1 MLKCYLLIKGNRKMT
16 KKMYYINSDGHIIKP
31 QGMFKNTPRATQK
44 LLKWK
49 RIWID
54 ESKIKNENKK

>member
-1 MLKCYLLIKGNRKMT
+1 MT
-16 KKMYYINSDGHIIKP
+16 KKMYYINSDGHIRKP
-31 QGMFKNTPRATQK
+31 EGMFKKLCRATQK

-54 ESKIKNENKK
+54 ESKVKNENKK